1 MQLGRGP
8 DDDRRPKAYDAHAN
22 DDDDDGGSGGDGSR
36 LDDYVDFLGQCHI
49 SVKLTRE
56 QDVQSQMCQMVL
68 EEITDNAVIK
78 YSNGKMKKEEE
89 KRFRCV
95 WKTCKN
101 KHFN

>member
-1 MQLGRGP
+1 M
-8 DDDRRPKAYDAHAN
+8 
-22 DDDDDGGSGGDGSR
+22 
-36 LDDYVDFLGQCHI
+36 
-49 SVKLTRE
+49 
-56 QDVQSQMCQMVL
+56 QSQMCQMVL